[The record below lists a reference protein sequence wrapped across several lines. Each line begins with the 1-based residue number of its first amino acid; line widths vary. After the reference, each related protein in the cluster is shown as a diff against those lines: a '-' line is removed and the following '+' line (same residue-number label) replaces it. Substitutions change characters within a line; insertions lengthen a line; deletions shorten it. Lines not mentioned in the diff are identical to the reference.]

1 MANLRKYKMFK
12 LSNVDFFLWWL
23 GGIALVG
30 LIGWM
35 IGSSGK
41 LVLKTSHNLDN
52 FSADSSFDITSFKV
66 KKDQT
71 YRVKITSGS
80 LSNNWLAVG
89 VNFQDDD
96 DLVVNE
102 FEAEFW
108 HESGRDSDGYWSEHD
123 YTKIMYFKA
132 SKTEKLSGEV
142 YWVGGRYGKRLLKSN
157 TIKVSISRA
166 GTKVAANYFKYLCW
180 VFGGITLLLVGLIY
194 GDD

>member
-1 MANLRKYKMFK
+1 MANLRKYKMFE
-12 LSNVDFFLWWL
+12 LNNLDFFLWWM
-23 GGIALVG
+23 GGIASVG
-30 LIGWM
+30 MLGWM

-41 LVLKTSHNLDN
+41 LVLNTSHKLDN

-71 YRVKITSGS
+71 YRVKITSGK

-102 FEAEFW
+102 FEADFW
-108 HESGRDSDGYWSEHD
+108 HESGYDSDGYWSEHD
-123 YTKIMYFKA
+123 YTKILYFKA
-132 SKTEKLSGEV
+132 TKTEKLSGEV

-157 TIKVSISRA
+157 TIKVRISRA
-166 GTKVAANYFKYLCW
+166 GTKVAANYFKYLFW
-180 VFGGITLLLVGLIY
+180 VFGGITLLLVGIIY